1 MTLFRLTRRIPFSYN
16 YLKAYACNRAD
27 KGVHTGWFTFGKCN
41 MAITHFDS
49 TSSTFGT
56 YVTGTERSKIIAV
69 YPDED
74 TVLRA
79 TWEQVG
85 TYEKTVVELADR
97 TPVEWVSSSLDI
109 CELSVEMDT
118 DGEALLLSTYSLYKW
133 PLP

>member
-1 MTLFRLTRRIPFSYN
+1 
-16 YLKAYACNRAD
+16 
-27 KGVHTGWFTFGKCN
+27 